1 MIFNMKE
8 EIETDRSGEDND
20 KAAVKE
26 ILLAAGAV
34 ISGESSGERVGKPEK
49 HKPRPVKVRIG
60 IVSDNLA
67 KSKAL
72 RGHDKF
78 NKVCISRSK
87 EERIDRSKIVKELKQ
102 KRADKRY
109 HIKHMAIHSAP
120 T

>member
-8 EIETDRSGEDND
+8 EIEADRSGQDND

-60 IVSDNLA
+60 IVSDNLD
-67 KSKAL
+67 KSK
-72 RGHDKF
+72 R
-78 NKVCISRSK
+78 SRQVQQSLYLAVRK
-87 EERIDRSKIVKELKQ
+87 SELTGA
-102 KRADKRY
+102 RL
-109 HIKHMAIHSAP
+109 
-120 T
+120 